1 MYGRFLYYILQFR
14 GVMILTMAS
23 LLVVTMV
30 LMILMRDI
38 RWTSRRRLMVITL
51 FFQMPGRYMVYLAA
65 NYIQLMFV
73 IAMIVTGSSRSFLLI
88 CFRSIF
94 IFLIDNSRILCDI
107 FFLVQG
113 VQVHHIQIDHA
124 SLLCGGCMMTDGS
137 PQ

>member
-1 MYGRFLYYILQFR
+1 MYWYSGSFT
-14 GVMILTMAS
+14 VMRSALPRNMTTAKIAAS
-23 LLVVTMV
+23 
-30 LMILMRDI
+30 
-38 RWTSRRRLMVITL
+38 S
-51 FFQMPGRYMVYLAA
+51 A
-65 NYIQLMFV
+65 
-73 IAMIVTGSSRSFLLI
+73 AMIVTGSSRSFLLI